1 MRLKESA
8 NKKTK
13 GNCKIQG
20 MINSCQILKKNIK
33 KYNVEKENSSQF
45 GVT

>member
-20 MINSCQILKKNIK
+20 MINSCQRLKKHQKI
-33 KYNVEKENSSQF
+33 
-45 GVT
+45 

>member
-1 MRLKESA
+1 MRLKEFA

-20 MINSCQILKKNIK
+20 MINSCQILKKTSKNITSK
-33 KYNVEKENSSQF
+33 KKTRVNS
-45 GVT
+45 G